1 MSSFQPNIQISE
13 SFYNWLLWRKSFKLC
28 WNMSQKYTGLPLLW
42 HICFFVFMYLMGY
55 ILFQVST
62 REGVSDLLQLENC
75 IDLVIPRGSNE
86 MIRKIQ
92 EDSKHIPVLGHSE
105 GICHVYVDKD
115 ADLDMALQVGKIYKS
130 FLK

>member
-1 MSSFQPNIQISE
+1 MCMSLIGN
-13 SFYNWLLWRKSFKLC
+13 
-28 WNMSQKYTGLPLLW
+28 
-42 HICFFVFMYLMGY
+42 

-62 REGVSDLLQLENC
+62 REDVSDLLQLENC

-92 EDSKHIPVLGHSE
+92 EESKHIPVLGHSE

-115 ADLDMALQVGKIYKS
+115 ADLDMALQVGKTYKS
-130 FLK
+130 F